1 MYNFFIMV
9 KNKNIK
15 TLNMRRCSM
24 QILKKV
30 ALVLIII
37 GALNWGLI
45 GIFDFNLVGFIFDNI
60 SEVISRII
68 YSLVGV
74 AGIVSLVFLFLPDEE

>member
-1 MYNFFIMV
+1 MNVLQKI
-9 KNKNIK
+9 
-15 TLNMRRCSM
+15 
-24 QILKKV
+24 
-30 ALVLIII
+30 ALIVVII

-45 GIFDFNLVGFIFDNI
+45 GLFNFNLVAFIFDNL

-74 AGIVSLVFLFLPDEE
+74 AGIICISSLFTTDHDVD